1 MEVPAAEIAISDQ
14 PSAVSDRPPAA
25 PAPLPSYRL
34 RLTFATSGP
43 LAYVS
48 VLDLG
53 RIWERSLRRAG
64 VPLKYSQGF
73 NPRPRLQ
80 FAAPLPTGCGGE
92 AEWLDLWL
100 AEPWEPARLLAALQ
114 GQTPA
119 GLTVLAAEPVPET
132 APALE
137 TQIVAAEYR
146 IELYEVKPAAV
157 QAAVEALLVAPTLP
171 RERRGKPYDLR
182 PLIEAISL
190 QPLAVS
196 EQPSAVVVH
205 ARLTARPGATGRP
218 DELLAALGYANTP
231 RRCTRVRLLLNHE
244 T

>member
-1 MEVPAAEIAISDQ
+1 MSATEIAVSDQ
-14 PSAVSDRPPAA
+14 SSAVSEQPSRS
-25 PAPLPSYRL
+25 PAPSFRL
-34 RLTFATSGP
+34 RLTFATAGP

-64 VPLKYSQGF
+64 VPLNYSQGF

-100 AEPWEPARLLAALQ
+100 AEPWEPVRLLATLQ
-114 GQTPA
+114 GQTPV
-119 GLTVLAAEPVPET
+119 GLTPLAAEPVPAS

-146 IELYEVKPAAV
+146 LELYEVEPSAV
-157 QAAVEALLVAPTLP
+157 AAAVEVLLVAPTLP
-171 RERRGKPYDLR
+171 RERRGKLYDLR

-218 DELLAALGYANTP
+218 DELLAALGYADAP
-231 RRCTRVRLLLNHE
+231 RRCTRLRLLLSRDP
-244 T
+244 

>member
-1 MEVPAAEIAISDQ
+1 
-14 PSAVSDRPPAA
+14 
-25 PAPLPSYRL
+25 L
-34 RLTFATSGP
+34 RLTFATAGP

-53 RIWERSLRRAG
+53 RIWERSLRRAA

-80 FAAPLPTGCGGE
+80 FAAPLPTGCEGE

-100 AEPWEPARLLAALQ
+100 VEPWEPARLLAALQ
-114 GQTPA
+114 GQTPV
-119 GLTVLAAEPVPET
+119 GLTPLSAEPVPES

-146 IELYEVKPAAV
+146 LELYEVEPAAV
-157 QAAVEALLVAPTLP
+157 QSAVEALLAAPTLP

-182 PLIEAISL
+182 PLIEALS
-190 QPLAVS
+190 V
-196 EQPSAVVVH
+196 EPSAVALPPSSFRLHPSSSPVVLL

-218 DELLAALGYANTP
+218 DELLAALGYADVP
-231 RRCTRVRLLLNHE
+231 RRCTRVRLLLSHA